1 MGEKWSSASP
11 ERRER
16 IITLDKQR
24 IWRPYT
30 EMSHYRERGEPLV
43 VARAS
48 GARLFDLDG
57 RSYID
62 GNASWW
68 ACALGHGH
76 PRLVEALREQADRL
90 CHTALAGVAHEGAA
104 ELADAICRTAPRGL
118 GHVFYSDNGSTAV
131 EVAMKLALQYWA
143 QNGRPE
149 RRRFAA
155 LEQAFHGET
164 LGVTSLG
171 GIDVIRGPFAAAV
184 PDAVRI
190 PPPREPRELERSIA
204 ALERALA
211 EHADTL
217 AAFVVESMV
226 QGAAG
231 MQIYAPAFLRAAR
244 ELCDRHDVF
253 LVCDEV
259 FTGYGR
265 SGPMWA
271 CEHAGVVPDMLCS
284 AKGFTGGMLPMA
296 GTLATQRIFEGFL
309 GDAGRAFLYGHTFYG
324 NPLGAAVALEVLRVF
339 EDERVLE
346 RAKPKAERIAQAF
359 AEMGELPGVE
369 RPRALGMIGA
379 LDLGGTGGYLADAGW
394 RVYEEA
400 RARGACLRPLGNV
413 VYVTP
418 ALNIP
423 DTDLEE
429 LLAIARASVEAVTA
443 ARG

>member
-1 MGEKWSSASP
+1 MSSGQ
-11 ERRER
+11 RER
-16 IITLDKQR
+16 IVELDKQR

-30 EMSHYRERGEPLV
+30 EMRHYRERGDPLV

-76 PRLVEALREQADRL
+76 PRLVEALRQQADRL
-90 CHTALAGVAHEGAA
+90 CHTALAGVAHEGAS

-118 GHVFYSDNGSTAV
+118 EHIFYSDNGSTAV
-131 EVAMKLALQYWA
+131 EVALKLALQYWA

-155 LEQAFHGET
+155 LQGAFHGET
-164 LGVTSLG
+164 LGVTALG
-171 GIDVIRGPFAAAV
+171 DLEVFRGPFAGALQGAIHV
-184 PDAVRI
+184 
-190 PPPREPRELERSIA
+190 PPPRQPRDLERSIA
-204 ALERALA
+204 ALERVLA

-231 MQIYAPAFLRAAR
+231 MQIYDPAFLRAAR
-244 ELCDRHDVF
+244 ELCNRHDVF

-265 SGPMWA
+265 TGPMWA
-271 CEHAGVVPDMLCS
+271 CEHAGITPDMLCS
-284 AKGFTGGMLPMA
+284 AKGFTGGVLPMA
-296 GTLATQRIFEGFL
+296 GTLTTERVFEGFL
-309 GDAGRAFLYGHTFYG
+309 GDADRAFLYGHTFCG
-324 NPLGAAVALEVLRVF
+324 NPLGAAVALEVLCVF

-379 LDLGGTGGYLADAGW
+379 LDLGGGADYLAAAGW

-400 RARGACLRPLGNV
+400 RSRGACLRPLGNV

-418 ALNIP
+418 PLNIP
-423 DTDLEE
+423 DPDLEE
-429 LLAIARASVEAVTA
+429 LLGIARASVEAVVAT
-443 ARG
+443 RG

>member
-11 ERRER
+11 DRRGR
-16 IITLDKQR
+16 IVALDKQR

-30 EMSHYRERGEPLV
+30 EMSQYRERGEPLV

-76 PRLVEALREQADRL
+76 PRLVEALRQQADRL

-118 GHVFYSDNGSTAV
+118 EHVFYSDNGSTAV

-149 RRRFAA
+149 RRGFAA
-155 LEQAFHGET
+155 LEDAFHGET

-171 GIDVIRGPFAAAV
+171 GIEVIRAPFADAV
-184 PDAVRI
+184 PDAIRV
-190 PPPREPRELERSIA
+190 PPPRAPGDLERSIA

-231 MQIYAPAFLRAAR
+231 MRIYDSGFLRAAR
-244 ELCDRHDVF
+244 ELCDRHDIF
-253 LVCDEV
+253 LICDEV

-265 SGPMWA
+265 TGPMWA

-296 GTLATQRIFEGFL
+296 GTLATERVFEGFL
-309 GDAGRAFLYGHTFYG
+309 GDAGRAFLYGHTFCG
-324 NPLGAAVALEVLRVF
+324 NPLGAAVALEVLQVF

-379 LDLGGTGGYLADAGW
+379 LDLGGGEGYLADAGW

-418 ALNIP
+418 PLNIP
-423 DTDLEE
+423 DADLEE
-429 LLAIARASVEAVTA
+429 LLAIARASVEAATA
-443 ARG
+443 TRS